1 MSDIQVDTLRKEFSS
16 DGGPIVAVND
26 VSFTVEDGEFVC
38 IVGPSGC
45 GKTTLL
51 RCIAGLE
58 RPTSGSIT
66 LAGEEVTD
74 IPPQNRN
81 LAFVFQ
87 DITLYP
93 HMKVW
98 ENISYPLKLDG
109 VDADTRYERAQ
120 EVADTIQIG
129 ELLDMYPG
137 DLSGGQQQRVAIGRS
152 IIRSPRAYLLDEPMS
167 DLDAK
172 LKKEMRVELQRI
184 QQQVGGTMVYVTHD
198 QEEAMTL
205 SDRMI
210 VMDDG
215 EIQQFGSPQQVY
227 HEPNNVF
234 VAQFIGSPEINLLS
248 ATCRDDTGGTVTVDD
263 TGWNI
268 ETGIASQGVP
278 ENVTFGFRPR
288 HTNVEPVEDLD
299 GLGGEVALVEAVGDE
314 NILYIDTEVGE
325 IRAVVDIERT
335 PIEEGDTV
343 AVDVERS
350 YLFDGAT
357 GTTVAHSTRRGDQP
371 DDQVEA

>member
-1 MSDIQVDTLRKEFSS
+1 MTNIQVENLRKEFSGES
-16 DGGPIVAVND
+16 GTITAVDD

-58 RPTSGSIT
+58 TPTSGSIQ
-66 LAGEEVTD
+66 LGGEEVANV
-74 IPPQNRN
+74 PPQHRN

-98 ENISYPLKLDG
+98 QNISYPLKLSGHSKDE
-109 VDADTRYERAQ
+109 RYEQAR
-120 EVADTIQIG
+120 EVAETIQIG
-129 ELLDMYPG
+129 ELLDKYPG

-172 LKKEMRVELQRI
+172 LKKEMRVELQQI
-184 QQQVGGTMVYVTHD
+184 QREVGGTMTYVTHD

-205 SDRMI
+205 SDRML

-215 EIQQFGSPQQVY
+215 EIQQYGSPHTVY
-227 HEPNNVF
+227 HEPNNAF

-248 ATCRDDTGGTVTVDD
+248 ATCPNGDARTVKVDES
-263 TGWNI
+263 GWRI
-268 ETGIASQGVP
+268 GTGIDEEVP
-278 ENVTFGFRPR
+278 EEVMVGFRPR
-288 HTNVEPVEDLD
+288 HTTVHRD
-299 GLGGEVALVEAVGDE
+299 GSGELEGEISLVESVGDE
-314 NILYIDTEVGE
+314 GIVYVDSDVGE
-325 IRAVVDIERT
+325 LRSVVEIEDNPVR
-335 PIEEGDTV
+335 EGETV
-343 AVDVERS
+343 GIDVERT
-350 YLFDGAT
+350 YLFDRED
-357 GTTVAHSTRRGDQP
+357 GTLVTHDADLQSRSETR
-371 DDQVEA
+371 VTS

>member
-1 MSDIQVDTLRKEFSS
+1 MTDINVDTLRKEFTS
-16 DGGPIVAVND
+16 DAGTIVAVDD

-58 RPTSGSIT
+58 RQTSGSIT
-66 LAGEEVTD
+66 LGSEEVTEV
-74 IPPQNRN
+74 PPQNRN

-109 VDADTRYERAQ
+109 VDADERYERAQ

-129 ELLDMYPG
+129 DLLDKYPG
-137 DLSGGQQQRVAIGRS
+137 ELSGGQQQRVAIGRS

-205 SDRMI
+205 SDRML
-210 VMDDG
+210 VMNEG
-215 EIQQFGSPQQVY
+215 TIQQFGSPQTVY
-227 HEPNNVF
+227 HEPNNRF
-234 VAQFIGSPEINLLS
+234 VAQFIGSPEINLLP
-248 ATCRDDTGGTVTVDD
+248 ATCRDDAGETIAIDGTDWTV
-263 TGWNI
+263 
-268 ETGIASQGVP
+268 ETDVSASSVP
-278 ENVTFGFRPR
+278 TDVTFGFRPR
-288 HTNVEPVEDLD
+288 HTSVTRTSDRD
-299 GLGGEVALVEAVGDE
+299 GLGGTVALVESVGDE
-314 NILYIDTEVGE
+314 NILYIDSEVGE
-325 IRAVVDIERT
+325 LRAVVDIDQNPVR
-335 PIEEGDTV
+335 EGDTV
-343 AVDVERS
+343 AVDPDRV
-350 YLFDGAT
+350 YLFDDEDGST
-357 GTTVAHSTRRGDQP
+357 IVHSGIHEEQLDGPPET
-371 DDQVEA
+371 

>member
-1 MSDIQVDTLRKEFSS
+1 MTNIQIENLRKEFSS
-16 DGGPIVAVND
+16 EGRTIVAVDD

-51 RCIAGLE
+51 RSIAGLE
-58 RPTSGSIT
+58 TPTSGSIQ
-66 LAGEEVTD
+66 LGGEEVAD
-74 IPPQNRN
+74 VPPQHRN

-109 VDADTRYERAQ
+109 VPKGERYDRAQ
-120 EVADTIQIG
+120 EVAETIQIG
-129 ELLDMYPG
+129 ELLDKYPG
-137 DLSGGQQQRVAIGRS
+137 QLSGGQQQRVAIGRS

-184 QQQVGGTMVYVTHD
+184 QKQVDGTMVYVTHD

-205 SDRMI
+205 SDRMV

-215 EIQQFGSPQQVY
+215 NIQQYGSPHTVY
-227 HEPNNVF
+227 HEPSSQF
-234 VAQFIGSPEINLLS
+234 VAQFIGSPEINLLP
-248 ATCRDDTGGTVTVDD
+248 ATYDDGTVTVNGV
-263 TGWNI
+263 GWSV
-268 ETGIASQGVP
+268 ETDIDEPNVP
-278 ENVTFGFRPR
+278 ETVTLGFRPA
-288 HTNVEPVEDLD
+288 HTTVRRGESD
-299 GLGGEVALVEAVGDE
+299 GVSGEVDVVQEAGDE
-314 NILYIDTEVGE
+314 GILYLDTDVGE
-325 IRAVVDIERT
+325 VRGVVDIEET
-335 PIEEGDTV
+335 PVVEGDQV
-343 AVDVERS
+343 AIDVNRS
-350 YLFDGAT
+350 YLFDRENGDLI
-357 GTTVAHSTRRGDQP
+357 AHDASFGKRLNRAP
-371 DDQVEA
+371 EA